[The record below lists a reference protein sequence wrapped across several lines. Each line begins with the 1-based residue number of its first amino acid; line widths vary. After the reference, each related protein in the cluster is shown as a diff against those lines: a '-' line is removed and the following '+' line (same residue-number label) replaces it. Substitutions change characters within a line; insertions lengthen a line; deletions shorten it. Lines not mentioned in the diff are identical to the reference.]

1 MAGHS
6 GADHE
11 NTSIWELMGDGS
23 QTILGKILQVEMFVF
38 LRVQNQLI
46 KWTFRNCKLDAD
58 NFCNSNGIKLTLT
71 ETKKTLDGPTTDVR
85 TKVIGIVL

>member
-11 NTSIWELMGDGS
+11 NTSIWGLMGDGS
-23 QTILGKILQVEMFVF
+23 QTILDRILQVEMFVF

-46 KWTFRNCKLDAD
+46 KLTFINCELDAD
-58 NFCNSNGIKLTLT
+58 NFCNSNGIKLMLT
-71 ETKKTLDGPTTDVR
+71 ETKKTLDGPTADVR

>member
-1 MAGHS
+1 MVLRPFWA
-6 GADHE
+6 
-11 NTSIWELMGDGS
+11 
-23 QTILGKILQVEMFVF
+23 KILQVEMFVF

-46 KWTFRNCKLDAD
+46 KLTFINCKLDAD

-71 ETKKTLDGPTTDVR
+71 ATKKTLDGPTADVR